1 MCRPGREEGPGVL
14 VSLDRGKSWE
24 ERGGPR
30 LRQTRATHLIE
41 GSVARVDAEEDSA
54 KANSKDGDETRE
66 ASSATDE
73 PVEPSADASLAT
85 LRVKGVDGQKMYVVK
100 LRGGDTVGK
109 LRGYL
114 ERAMVS
120 DGSNAS
126 RFEIRNAYPPRT
138 FDDDELT
145 LADAGLTPNA
155 TLLLRQMR

>member
-1 MCRPGREEGPGVL
+1 M
-14 VSLDRGKSWE
+14 
-24 ERGGPR
+24 
-30 LRQTRATHLIE
+30 
-41 GSVARVDAEEDSA
+41 
-54 KANSKDGDETRE
+54 
-66 ASSATDE
+66 
-73 PVEPSADASLAT
+73 SLAT

-120 DGSNAS
+120 DGSNALS
-126 RFEIRNAYPPRT
+126 RSESGRPAPRAST
-138 FDDDELT
+138 LDDDEMT